1 MEHDDLMEVLRK
13 EIEARERLKG
23 TAPERKETQDRPT
36 SGEALN
42 VGGPTCSYCRG
53 NHFADR
59 CRVVTNVANRKKKLM
74 KDGRCFRCLTVGH
87 LSSKCPNSKVCY
99 KCKGKHHTS
108 ICERKETNKKENH
121 DGQDSKQT
129 DETKDSKGSTGEE
142 DKTPSS
148 GSHISI
154 DRRSRDA
161 AEILMKTASV
171 TATSPTNWRLKT
183 TCKLLMDDGC
193 QRTYI
198 SKCLK
203 EKLQLETVGTEY
215 FSVSVFGGKRLEP
228 KNHEIVKLAIEGRNR
243 GSKVNFE
250 AVVVDEVCS
259 LIPPDDVG
267 KVAEQYDHL
276 DGLELADGWMDF
288 VEFSGINILVGLDNY
303 YKIAGK
309 QVIFGKRN
317 EPVAMET
324 KFGYVVSG
332 THYTSGH
339 RSQANISTYSFFVK
353 PSQAIQIS
361 PNDFNED
368 KRLSDVVEK
377 FWELETTGLD
387 EICDVEEEVMRKVQ
401 FDGERYVVPL
411 PWKEDHPLLPDNYRM
426 AEKRLG
432 LLWKRLKRD
441 PDLMMKYSEVICEQE
456 KRGIIEK
463 VSPEDDQIV
472 GNCFYLSHSPVIRN
486 DKTSTKVRVVF
497 DASAKVDGVSLN
509 SCLHAGPSHY
519 TDLFGVLARFRFHKI
534 GVVADI
540 EKAFLSVG
548 VRSEDRD
555 VLRFLWIDESEKM
568 ITYRFKRVCF
578 GVNSSM
584 FLLKAAIKTHLK
596 SEE

>member
-148 GSHISI
+148 GSHISL
-154 DRRSRDA
+154 DRRTRDA

-203 EKLQLETVGTEY
+203 
-215 FSVSVFGGKRLEP
+215 
-228 KNHEIVKLAIEGRNR
+228 
-243 GSKVNFE
+243 
-250 AVVVDEVCS
+250 
-259 LIPPDDVG
+259 
-267 KVAEQYDHL
+267 
-276 DGLELADGWMDF
+276 
-288 VEFSGINILVGLDNY
+288 
-303 YKIAGK
+303 
-309 QVIFGKRN
+309 
-317 EPVAMET
+317 
-324 KFGYVVSG
+324 
-332 THYTSGH
+332 
-339 RSQANISTYSFFVK
+339 
-353 PSQAIQIS
+353 
-361 PNDFNED
+361 
-368 KRLSDVVEK
+368 
-377 FWELETTGLD
+377 
-387 EICDVEEEVMRKVQ
+387 
-401 FDGERYVVPL
+401 
-411 PWKEDHPLLPDNYRM
+411 
-426 AEKRLG
+426 
-432 LLWKRLKRD
+432 
-441 PDLMMKYSEVICEQE
+441 
-456 KRGIIEK
+456 
-463 VSPEDDQIV
+463 
-472 GNCFYLSHSPVIRN
+472 
-486 DKTSTKVRVVF
+486 
-497 DASAKVDGVSLN
+497 
-509 SCLHAGPSHY
+509 
-519 TDLFGVLARFRFHKI
+519 
-534 GVVADI
+534 
-540 EKAFLSVG
+540 
-548 VRSEDRD
+548 
-555 VLRFLWIDESEKM
+555 
-568 ITYRFKRVCF
+568 
-578 GVNSSM
+578 
-584 FLLKAAIKTHLK
+584 
-596 SEE
+596 